1 MDSTLAKST
10 STPHLATTRQPKLNV
25 TAIPN
30 LPGTQLSTSIGK
42 KHFPRQNSWSI
53 IGGCRI
59 ERDRGEFEAARG
71 KFIRAPKSAS
81 EFRQGSLPSSTT
93 RQVFQKPSLTFDEL
107 PAWEVLDR
115 HVLRFYAY
123 GKDTIPE
130 TNLENYRVKKFRIL
144 YYLQDDTCQISMPEP
159 DNSGCGVFS
168 ALGGQG
174 DKGLSS
180 NYLKRCKLRNAD
192 GSGFVSPATFRVG
205 EDFEFLGRKVRI
217 YNCDKFTEEY
227 YERLGMPQNMALA
240 SAESEMDAFS
250 ETLAKKN
257 IVPSKPERTNEKL
270 YYENMLNGGH
280 INANMQQFMENDRK
294 VCRFYAIVDD
304 LITPQYERRPFVIMY
319 FLAND
324 TIQIREQ
331 YPLNSGR
338 DGFPLFCKRMRM
350 PKGKTELRGPMDSAY
365 QPEEYVH
372 ITDFNIGQRVEMYNT
387 SFYIYDADGFT
398 REYFEKELTAL
409 PTKIDVRLP
418 EKEIP
423 RAKTPPYTGYGSW
436 DDSMGSVL
444 QLIPKKPKKD
454 LAKLFFNE
462 GKTLRFS
469 AKFSGEV
476 AEEDTMR
483 RFLMTYNLFDDTVMI
498 HEPPQRNLGIV
509 TGRFLE
515 KAVHLNQLTG
525 KLFMPDDFLPGKE
538 VKCQSHQ
545 FLMLDMD
552 EYTRNYFKSLE
563 NGEEIYRNNTN
574 LNKVLQNL
582 REQMT
587 NQFPQVRDVFRRFDA
602 DRNGVLCYH
611 EMERALQKFG
621 FMLSPEETLCVMKHF
636 DPEGTGQ
643 VDYKAFCSK
652 VLDPDFFQGNL
663 MVKPELVINA
673 EELASYADV
682 AAQKTVERAETEKV
696 RRAVRMIGDIF
707 FTRENMRGRLLAEWN
722 EMGQEPT
729 KTWDQIRLGFLKL
742 GYVFDLD
749 DVQRCILF
757 CLPGCDLQAVPVID
771 FLHKLK
777 VTYHDMYLNR

>member
-1 MDSTLAKST
+1 MDTLAKST
-10 STPHLATTRQPKLNV
+10 STPNLAATTRPGPKLNV
-25 TAIPN
+25 AAIPN
-30 LPGTQLSTSIGK
+30 LPGTQISNRLGQ

-59 ERDRGEFEAARG
+59 ERDRAEFEQSRG
-71 KFIRAPKSAS
+71 KFVRAPKT
-81 EFRQGSLPSSTT
+81 FTPYRQGSLPSTT
-93 RQVFQKPSLTFDEL
+93 TKDVFAKPSLVFDEL
-107 PAWEVLDR
+107 PAWEMLDR
-115 HVLRFYAY
+115 HVLRFYGY
-123 GKDTIPE
+123 GKESVCE
-130 TNLENYRVKKFRIL
+130 TNLENYRVKKFKFL
-144 YYLQDDTCQISMPEP
+144 YYLQDDTIQISMPEP
-159 DNSGCGVFS
+159 GNSGCGVFS
-168 ALGGQG
+168 AIGGQG
-174 DKGLSS
+174 DKGLSA
-180 NYLKRCKLRNAD
+180 NFLKRGKLRKAD
-192 GSGFVSPATFRVG
+192 GTGFVTPDDFKIG
-205 EDFEFLGRKVRI
+205 EDFNFLGRKVRI
-217 YNCDKFTEEY
+217 YDCDKFTEEY
-227 YERLGMPQNMALA
+227 YARLGKPQNMALA
-240 SAESEMDAFS
+240 EPEAEKDAFA

-257 IVPSKPERTNEKL
+257 IVPSKPERTNEKI
-270 YYENMLNGGH
+270 YYERMMNGGH
-280 INANMQQFMENDRK
+280 INANMQQFMDKDRM

-324 TIQIREQ
+324 TIQIREH
-331 YPLNSGR
+331 GR

-365 QPEEYVH
+365 QEDEYVH
-372 ITDFNIGQRVEMYNT
+372 ITDFKIGQRVEMYNT

-398 REYFEKELTAL
+398 REYFEKESGFIPL

-418 EKEIP
+418 EKELP
-423 RAKTPPYTGYGSW
+423 RAATPPYTGYGTW
-436 DDSMGSVL
+436 DDSMGSVIA
-444 QLIPKKPKKD
+444 LIPKKPKKD

-476 AEEDTMR
+476 RPICYVSEEDTMR

-525 KLFMPDDFLPGKE
+525 KLFRPDDFLPGNE
-538 VKCQSHQ
+538 IKCQSHQ

-552 EYTRNYFKSLE
+552 EYSRNYFKSLE
-563 NGEEIYRNNTN
+563 NGEEMYRSNVN
-574 LNKVLQNL
+574 LNQVLQQL

-621 FMLSPEETLCVMKHF
+621 FLLSPEETLCVMKHF
-636 DPEGTGQ
+636 DPDATGQ
-643 VDYKAFCSK
+643 INYQQFCDK
-652 VLDPDFFQGNL
+652 VLDPDFFVGNL
-663 MVKPELVINA
+663 MVKPELEINA
-673 EELASYADV
+673 AELAAYADV

-696 RRAVRMIGDIF
+696 RRAVRTIGDIF
-707 FTRENMRGRLLAEWN
+707 FTRENMRGRLLAEYN

-742 GYVFDLD
+742 
-749 DVQRCILF
+749 
-757 CLPGCDLQAVPVID
+757 
-771 FLHKLK
+771 
-777 VTYHDMYLNR
+777 